1 MCRSAS
7 GNTHLPLEDGLFEA
21 RAHHAQRPRALAAA
35 PRCFAV
41 RRLHAAALLAGDGL
55 RRRAGGGRCGGRGR
69 GGGLRV
75 EAGEWAGGGGAPR
88 ERGAEA
94 GQHCGGGGRV
104 RWCGG
109 RLCGCGERVGEA
121 VGVAWVWRGVVCSV
135 SLSPPHIHSPLHSTL
150 LHSTPARQKKLPPPP
165 PCPLQNLAP
174 PRPQPQSVQSQSP
187 KQCPPN
193 Y

>member
-1 MCRSAS
+1 MGDRTGDTATHRRRKRQHASRSSVPAAGGLIRLRRAALAVDGVSMCRSAS

-94 GQHCGGGGRV
+94 GQHCGGGGGGGSAVV
-104 RWCGG
+104 R
-109 RLCGCGERVGEA
+109 RA
-121 VGVAWVWRGVVCSV
+121 VVWVWRESG
-135 SLSPPHIHSPLHSTL
+135 
-150 LHSTPARQKKLPPPP
+150 
-165 PCPLQNLAP
+165 
-174 PRPQPQSVQSQSP
+174 
-187 KQCPPN
+187 
-193 Y
+193 